1 MSEQE
6 LVVGVGGMT
15 CGHCEASVRD
25 ALSRLT
31 GVTAVE
37 ADREAAVARIR
48 HAGELHPDE
57 VAAAIDRIGFDFEG
71 VR

>member
-37 ADREAAVARIR
+37 ADREAA
-48 HAGELHPDE
+48 
-57 VAAAIDRIGFDFEG
+57 G
-71 VR
+71 VRRDARVLGRIVQSEDRDIGARRHSTEA